1 MKKRTQLVLMSAAI
15 LTVASA
21 AMHSSELGIFSDNV
35 KAESNESA
43 SKETSSNDLTLAKTE
58 RDASEKKL
66 NEAKKNKALFTD
78 LKAAVDAGASIL
90 NSEFTATHAIIDA
103 TNKEIAKAKED
114 NKSQQSII
122 EEQEKIVKAAE
133 ERIVNLVNV
142 RDIALNKMVDLENS
156 KLAGNKSLVKAQTS
170 MSSMSKVVDELEKQ
184 LPKLKEEYKSSN
196 DELNRIKK
204 LLAAAE
210 KDLSEAKDDDAKSNA
225 RGNIKTFKTALNDAQ
240 ADFDMKSNEV
250 KSTEQKI
257 ASNKAQIASDKEAI
271 STASKDVGKIKLA
284 IEEQS
289 KAVEDNQG
297 LIKEQVEK
305 AYTAYKAIGL
315 ANEAIEANNDLIES
329 QTQFVKDVEK
339 GIDKLKED
347 FKTKIATSDEAKG
360 LLDAATTD
368 FDNAVEEY
376 KAKDKDLSDLR
387 QSKRVNDLNEKSK
400 ALNLYL
406 QLPNVKPADDAGL
419 DDASD
424 RILKQNN
431 SVSDADKKAA
441 TERRRKIAEKFAP
454 IIMTESKKS
463 EKGTF
468 IVRSIDSEGRALDEV
483 RYDYNDGDK
492 LQVSPQQ
499 IDHYKYLKASF
510 IDEDGSVAEVD
521 PTEPF
526 EASKRGTLIYVYDKS
541 EIDDPSDRVK
551 REKTEDKKDDKIN
564 AASSVS
570 DTKNDKND
578 AQPNRAASVSRI
590 DRSNGIQQSDDG
602 MLTGVK
608 FAKAEDGSI
617 SVEGL
622 ISRDLLGSKT
632 LKDSG
637 FDKIIIK
644 TTDGEII
651 GEFAIGEDFKFSGKL
666 NKDIKSNTAILAE
679 YGGKIYNLMYRIR
692 DQSSNSD
699 QQQDRSSADSEGS
712 NSQDGGQ
719 SSNDKTVSKSKILP
733 KTGQSSNL
741 ASIILG
747 SVMTTTGIA
756 VSVLKKFKH
765 F

>member
-1 MKKRTQLVLMSAAI
+1 MKKRTNLVLMSAAI

-21 AMHSSELGIFSDNV
+21 AMHSSEFEIFDDHV
-35 KAESNESA
+35 KAESNDTTGS
-43 SKETSSNDLTLAKTE
+43 ETTANDLTLAE
-58 RDASEKKL
+58 ADRDASEKKL

-78 LKAAVDAGASIL
+78 LKAASDAGTSIL
-90 NSEFTATHAIIDA
+90 NSEFTATHALIDS
-103 TNKEIAKAKED
+103 TNKSIVKAKED
-114 NKSQQSII
+114 NKSQQATIAD
-122 EEQEKIVKAAE
+122 QEKIVKDAE
-133 ERIVNLVNV
+133 ERIINLVNV
-142 RDIALNKMVDLENS
+142 RDLALNKMVDLENS

-170 MSSMSKVVDELEKQ
+170 MSGMTKEVAELEKQ

-210 KDLSEAKDDDAKSNA
+210 KDLSDAKDDDAKSNA
-225 RGNIKTFKTALNDAQ
+225 RGNIKTFNTALKDAQ
-240 ADFDMKSNEV
+240 ADFDMKSDEV

-271 STASKDVGKIKLA
+271 SAASKDVGKIKLA

-368 FDNAVEEY
+368 FDNAADEY
-376 KAKDKDLSDLR
+376 KTKDKTLSDLR
-387 QSKRVNDLNEKSK
+387 QAKRVNDLNEKSK

-431 SVSDADKKAA
+431 SLSDADKKAA
-441 TERRRKIAEKFAP
+441 AERRRKIAEKFSP
-454 IIMTESKKS
+454 IITTEAKKS

-510 IDEDGSVAEVD
+510 IAEDGSVTEVD
-521 PTEPF
+521 PTKPF
-526 EASKRGTLIYVYDKS
+526 EASKRGTLLYVYDKN
-541 EIDDPSDRVK
+541 EIDDPSDRVN

-564 AASSVS
+564 TATSVG
-570 DTKNDKND
+570 DAKNDT
-578 AQPNRAASVSRI
+578 QPNRAASVSRI

-617 SVEGL
+617 FVEGL

-666 NKDIKSNTAILAE
+666 NKDIKSNTALSAE
-679 YGGKIYNLMYRIR
+679 YGGKIYNLMYRVQ

-699 QQQDRSSADSEGS
+699 QRHDQLSDNSEGS

-741 ASIILG
+741 TSIILG
-747 SVMTTTGIA
+747 SIMTTAGIA

>member
-1 MKKRTQLVLMSAAI
+1 MKKRTNLVLMSAAI

-21 AMHSSELGIFSDNV
+21 AMHSSEFEIFDDHV
-35 KAESNESA
+35 KAESNDTTGS
-43 SKETSSNDLTLAKTE
+43 ETTANDLTLAKAD

-78 LKAAVDAGASIL
+78 LKAASDAGTSIL
-90 NSEFTATHAIIDA
+90 NSEFTATHALIDS
-103 TNKEIAKAKED
+103 TNKSIVKAKED
-114 NKSQQSII
+114 NKSQQATIAD
-122 EEQEKIVKAAE
+122 QEKIVKDAE
-133 ERIVNLVNV
+133 ERIINLVNV
-142 RDIALNKMVDLENS
+142 RDLALNKMVDLENS

-170 MSSMSKVVDELEKQ
+170 MSGMTKEVAELEKQ

-225 RGNIKTFKTALNDAQ
+225 RGNIRTFNTALKDAQ
-240 ADFDMKSNEV
+240 AEFDLKSNEV

-257 ASNKAQIASDKEAI
+257 VSNKAQIASDKEAI
-271 STASKDVGKIKLA
+271 SAASKDVGKIKLA

-315 ANEAIEANNDLIES
+315 ANEAIEVNNDLIES

-347 FKTKIATSDEAKG
+347 FKTKIATPDEAKG

-368 FDNAVEEY
+368 FNNATDEY
-376 KAKDKDLSDLR
+376 KNKDKTLSDLR
-387 QSKRVNDLNEKSK
+387 QAKRVNDLNEKSK
-400 ALNLYL
+400 VLNLYL
-406 QLPNVKPADDAGL
+406 QLPNVKPADDSGL

-441 TERRRKIAEKFAP
+441 AERRRKIAEKFSP
-454 IIMTESKKS
+454 IITTEAKKS

-510 IDEDGSVAEVD
+510 IAEDGSVTEVD
-521 PTEPF
+521 PTKPF
-526 EASKRGTLIYVYDKS
+526 EASKRGTLLYVYDKN

-564 AASSVS
+564 TANSVG
-570 DTKNDKND
+570 DAKNDT
-578 AQPNRAASVSRI
+578 QPNRAASVSRI

-608 FAKAEDGSI
+608 FVKAEDGSI

-666 NKDIKSNTAILAE
+666 NKDIKSNTALLAE
-679 YGGKIYNLMYRIR
+679 YGGKIYNLMYRIQ

-699 QQQDRSSADSEGS
+699 QRQDQLSDNSEGS

-741 ASIILG
+741 TSIILG
-747 SVMTTTGIA
+747 SIMTTAGIA

>member
-1 MKKRTQLVLMSAAI
+1 MKKRTQLILMSAAV

-35 KAESNESA
+35 KAESNEVTNN
-43 SKETSSNDLTLAKTE
+43 ETSNNDLTLAKADRDVSE
-58 RDASEKKL
+58 RKM
-66 NEAKKNKALFTD
+66 NEAKKNKALFAD
-78 LKAAVDAGASIL
+78 LKAAADAGTSIL
-90 NSEFTATHAIIDA
+90 NSEFTATHALIDA
-103 TNKEIAKAKED
+103 TNKEIARAKED
-114 NKSQQSII
+114 NKSQQSTI

-133 ERIVNLVNV
+133 ERIVNLANV
-142 RDIALNKMVDLENS
+142 RDLALNKMVELENS
-156 KLAGNKSLVKAQTS
+156 KLAGNKALVKAQTS
-170 MSSMSKVVDELEKQ
+170 MSGMSKEVAELEKQ
-184 LPKLKEEYKSSN
+184 LPKLEAEYKSSN
-196 DELNRIKK
+196 DELNRIKR

-225 RGNIKTFKTALNDAQ
+225 RGNIRTFKTALDDAQ
-240 ADFDMKSNEV
+240 AEFDMKSNEV
-250 KSTEQKI
+250 KSTKQKI
-257 ASNKAQIASDKEAI
+257 ASDKAQIASDKEAI
-271 STASKDVGKIKLA
+271 SAASKDVDKIKSA

-289 KAVEDNQG
+289 KAVEDNQA
-297 LIKEQVEK
+297 LIKVQVEK

-315 ANEAIEANNDLIES
+315 ANEAIEVNNDLIES
-329 QTQFVKDVEK
+329 QTNFVKEVTA

-347 FKTKIATSDEAKG
+347 FKTKIATSSEAKG

-368 FDNAVEEY
+368 FNNASDEY
-376 KAKDKDLSDLR
+376 RAKDKVLSDLR
-387 QSKRVNDLNEKSK
+387 QTKRVNDLNEKSK

-406 QLPNVKPADDAGL
+406 QLPNVKPADDDGL

-441 TERRRKIAEKFAP
+441 AERRRKIAEKFSP
-454 IIMTESKKS
+454 IITTDAKKS
-463 EKGTF
+463 EKGNF
-468 IVRSIDSEGRALDEV
+468 IVRSIDSEGRTLDEV

-510 IDEDGSVAEVD
+510 IAEDGSVTEVD
-521 PTEPF
+521 PTKPF
-526 EASKRGTLIYVYDKS
+526 EASKRGTLIYVYDEN
-541 EIDDPSDRVK
+541 EIDDPSDHVK
-551 REKTEDKKDDKIN
+551 REKTEDKKDDKLN
-564 AASSVS
+564 TASSVS
-570 DTKNDKND
+570 DAKNDKND
-578 AQPNRAASVSRI
+578 VQPNRAASISRI

-622 ISRDLLGSKT
+622 ISKDLLGSKT
-632 LKDSG
+632 LKDAG
-637 FDKIIIK
+637 FDKIVIK

-666 NKDIKSNTAILAE
+666 TKDIKPNTALLAE
-679 YGGKIYNLMYRIR
+679 YGGKIYNLMYRTQ
-692 DQSSNSD
+692 DQSSSSD
-699 QQQDRSSADSEGS
+699 QSRDRSSANSDGS
-712 NSQDGGQ
+712 NSQDRSQ
-719 SSNDKTVSKSKILP
+719 SSNDQTTSKSKILP
-733 KTGQSSNL
+733 KTGQTSNL

-747 SVMTTTGIA
+747 SVMTTAGIA